1 MNFLNRVQN
10 PTQKLQSCFMEYTMK
25 LSRFLAMGLRAGLV
39 VEAEVAIVE
48 LPADL
53 LALEKRVEFIEF
65 NINYVGCQK

>member
-1 MNFLNRVQN
+1 
-10 PTQKLQSCFMEYTMK
+10 
-25 LSRFLAMGLRAGLV
+25 LRAGLV
-39 VEAEVAIVE
+39 VEAEVAMVE